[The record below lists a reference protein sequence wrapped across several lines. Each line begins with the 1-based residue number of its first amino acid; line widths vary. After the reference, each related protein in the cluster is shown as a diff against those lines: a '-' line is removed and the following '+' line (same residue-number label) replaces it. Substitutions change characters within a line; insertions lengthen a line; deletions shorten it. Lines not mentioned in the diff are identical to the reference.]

1 MVFCPT
7 DHTFVLCAYKESPFL
22 EECLQSLLAQ
32 TIRTNVLIATS
43 TPCDATRELAK
54 RYSVKLHVRDGT
66 PGIADDWNY
75 AVSCAG
81 TSLVTIAHQDDT
93 YEPEYAARLL
103 SAANKVDN
111 LLIFFTNYG
120 ELRSGKN
127 VDDNQLLRVKRML
140 LSLIKDGK
148 HSSSCWLRRR
158 VLSVGSPVCCPSVT
172 LNMANLPTVPFETTF
187 KCDLDWD
194 AWERYSKLDGDF
206 YYDSKVL
213 MYHRIHEESETTAL
227 IKDDTRT
234 MEDFSMLCRFWPRP
248 VARLVNL
255 LYGKSQASN
264 DLKEAE

>member
-172 LNMANLPTVPFETTF
+172 LNMANLPTVPFKTTF

-213 MYHRIHEESETTAL
+213 MHHRIHEESETTAL